1 MLEDYLKVQKIP
13 ERTMRYLKGDQSGM
27 AKMKLIIDREASSQW
42 SVRDKMTSVREVS
55 QEITDGNDDPYMI
68 RERLKDVND

>member
-1 MLEDYLKVQKIP
+1 
-13 ERTMRYLKGDQSGM
+13 MRYLKGGQSGM

-42 SVRDKMTSVREVS
+42 SVRDQMTSVREAP
-55 QEITDGNDDPYMI
+55 QESTDGNDDPYLI